1 MNAHAPVRASEIAP
15 ERHRFTVADLEAMTR
30 AGVLDADA
38 DVELIEGEIWDAPP
52 DSVRNRNFAT
62 ALVRRLVGSLGP
74 EYLIVPDKSLILSD
88 VSAPKP
94 DWYVFHESVRT
105 EELRGPDVLLAI
117 EQSDS
122 TLKTDLE
129 VKADL
134 YARHGVRDYWAI
146 DLERRRVFVHRGPSA
161 EGYAEVRRC
170 EADETVEAL
179 LLPGLALR
187 IADLPLRD

>member
-1 MNAHAPVRASEIAP
+1 MNAPALVRAEQAAP
-15 ERHRFTVADLEAMTR
+15 ERRRFTVADLEAMTG

-52 DSVRNRNFAT
+52 DSIRNRNYAN
-62 ALVRRLVGSLGP
+62 ALGRWLFHALGP
-74 EYLIVPDKSLILSD
+74 EYVIIPDKSLILSD
-88 VSAPKP
+88 TNAPKP

-105 EELRGPDVLLAI
+105 EDLRGADVLLAI

-122 TLKTDLE
+122 TLKSDLE
-129 VKADL
+129 VKANL

-161 EGYAEVRRC
+161 EGYAEVRRF
-170 EADETVEAL
+170 EAAEVVEAL
-179 LLPGLALR
+179 LLPGLTLR
-187 IADLPLRD
+187 LADLPVRD